1 MTVPVALH
9 GQSVAVSGTVVDSSG
24 LPIPGVGIFEPG
36 NQSNGVVS
44 DIDGNWTL
52 EVSGPDSQI
61 TFSCIGYE
69 PRTLTAAELSKIAN
83 LVLNEDSIMLEN
95 AVAIGYGIV
104 RKEDLTGSVSAVK
117 AEEINRGVITSADEL
132 LKGKLSGV
140 QIIPGGALSWWSTA
154 YPSNIP
160 HFRCSIRTTSKASP
174 C

>member
-69 PRTLTAAELSKIAN
+69 SRTLTAAELSKIAN

-95 AVAIGYGIV
+95 AVAIGYGTV
-104 RKEDLTGSVSAVK
+104 RKEDLTGSVSA
-117 AEEINRGVITSADEL
+117 
-132 LKGKLSGV
+132 
-140 QIIPGGALSWWSTA
+140 GG
-154 YPSNIP
+154 
-160 HFRCSIRTTSKASP
+160 
-174 C
+174 